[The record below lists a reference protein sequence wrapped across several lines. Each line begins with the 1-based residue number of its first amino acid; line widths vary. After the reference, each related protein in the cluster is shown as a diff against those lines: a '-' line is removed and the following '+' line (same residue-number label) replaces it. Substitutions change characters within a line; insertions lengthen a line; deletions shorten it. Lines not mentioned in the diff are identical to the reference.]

1 MRLSNQEQWRRF
13 GHLVTAYLT
22 HNPAQAAADGGTEMA
37 VALAILGMLA
47 LGGFAFLESGPRAG
61 TVTVTVL
68 PPSKPVARAVEI
80 RAPLA
85 SPYRLRTS
93 TL

>member
-1 MRLSNQEQWRRF
+1 
-13 GHLVTAYLT
+13 
-22 HNPAQAAADGGTEMA
+22 MA
-37 VALAILGMLA
+37 VALALLGMLA
-47 LGGFAFLESGPRAG
+47 LGGFAFLESAPRAG

-68 PPSKPVARAVEI
+68 PPSKPAARAAEL

-85 SPYRLRTS
+85 SAYRLRTS